1 MAKHIEGVSRSQVSL
16 FADRLEDYVP
26 ADSVVRV
33 LDAYVDRVDVCG
45 LGFVRGRPAATG
57 RPGYAPG
64 TMVKLFLYGY
74 LHGVRSSRRLEAEC
88 GRNAHVMW
96 LLGKLAPDFK
106 TVATFR
112 QENGAA
118 LVSVCAG
125 FVTFCR
131 KQGLLVGKEVAVDGT
146 KMRAAASRRR
156 VATRK
161 GVADDLEATRQKMAS
176 YLAALD
182 EADKAEDAAPDA
194 QEEASRVKAALAAL
208 QGKETRLEALAGE
221 IAASG
226 RDSLV
231 VGEPEA
237 RPMRIGGRSVGPAY
251 NAQIAVSTDTHL
263 IVHHEVTQDAN
274 DRHQLEP
281 MALGAHHALGLDA
294 VPPAADGTPS
304 LRVLADTGYSHG
316 EQAQACETAGIEP
329 CVPPQRAVNTQGLFG
344 RDAFTYD
351 AEDDSFICRAGQRLR
366 RKRRT
371 GSNKLDTYSATD
383 CRGCPFKP
391 QCTKAER
398 RTVTR
403 SWFEDTLQ
411 RMERRVEADPGL
423 MGRRRCTAEHPF
435 GTLKAGDAGR
445 FLTRGLDKVRT
456 EFSLSVLAYNFRRAF
471 ALLGAGAF
479 LAALA

>member
-1 MAKHIEGVSRSQVSL
+1 
-16 FADRLEDYVP
+16 
-26 ADSVVRV
+26 VVRV
-33 LDAYVDRVDVCG
+33 LDTYVDRVDLRG
-45 LGFVRGRPAATG
+45 MGFERAVPAATG

-64 TMVKLFLYGY
+64 TLLKLYLYGY
-74 LHGVRSSRRLEAEC
+74 LHGVRSSRRLEAESR
-88 GRNAHVMW
+88 RNAHVMW

-131 KQGLLVGKEVAVDGT
+131 AQGLLVGTEVAVDGT

-156 VATRK
+156 VATGK
-161 GVADDLEATRQKMAS
+161 GVAKDLEATRQKMAS
-176 YLAALD
+176 YLSALD
-182 EADKAEDAAPDA
+182 EADAAEEGSPDA
-194 QEEASRVKAALAAL
+194 GEETERVKAALAAL
-208 QGKETRLEALAGE
+208 QGKEATLQALAGE

-231 VGEPEA
+231 VGEPQA
-237 RPMRIGGRSVGPAY
+237 RPMRGGGRSVGPAY

-263 IVHHEVTQDAN
+263 IVHHAVTQDTN

-281 MALGAHHALGLDA
+281 MALGAQRALGLDA
-294 VPPAADGTPS
+294 APLADDGTSS
-304 LRVLADTGYSHG
+304 LRVLADAGYSNG
-316 EQAQACETAGIEP
+316 EQAQACEAAGIEP
-329 CVPPQRAVNTQGLFG
+329 SVPPQRAVNTQGLFG
-344 RDAFTYD
+344 REAFTYD
-351 AEDDSFICRAGQRLR
+351 AEDDSFICPAGQRLR
-366 RKRRT
+366 RKRRST
-371 GSNKLDTYSATD
+371 SNKLDTYSARD
-383 CRGCPFKP
+383 CRDCPLRP
-391 QCTKAER
+391 QCTQADR

-403 SWFEDTLQ
+403 SWYEDTLQ
-411 RMERRVEADPGL
+411 RMERRIAADPNL
-423 MGRRRCTAEHPF
+423 MRRRRCTAEHPF

-456 EFSLSVLAYNFRRAF
+456 EFSLSVLAYNFRRVL
-471 ALLGAGAF
+471 ALLGPTRF

>member
-1 MAKHIEGVSRSQVSL
+1 MPKHIEGVSRGQVSL

-26 ADSVVRV
+26 ADSLVRV
-33 LDAYVDRVDVCG
+33 LDAYVDRVDVRG
-45 LGFVRGRPAATG
+45 LGFVRAVPAATG
-57 RPGYAPG
+57 RPGYAPA
-64 TMVKLFLYGY
+64 TLLKLYLYGY
-74 LHGVRSSRRLEAEC
+74 LHGVRSSRRLEAESR
-88 GRNAHVMW
+88 RNAHVMW

-106 TVATFR
+106 TVAAFR

-125 FVTFCR
+125 FVMFCR
-131 KQGLLVGKEVAVDGT
+131 SQGLLAVPEVAVDGT

-156 VATRK
+156 VATGS
-161 GVADDLEATRQKMAS
+161 GVAKDLAATREKMAS

-182 EADKAEDAAPDA
+182 AADEAEDAAPDA
-194 QEEASRVKAALAAL
+194 LAEAARVKAALAAL

-221 IAASG
+221 IAAGG

-231 VGEPEA
+231 VGEPDA
-237 RPMRIGGRSVGPAY
+237 RPMRGGGRSVGPAY
-251 NAQIAVSTDTHL
+251 NAQIAISTDTHL
-263 IVHHEVTQDAN
+263 IVHHEVTQETN

-281 MALGAHHALGLDA
+281 MALGARHALGLDA
-294 VPPAADGTPS
+294 APLAEDGTPS
-304 LRVLADTGYSHG
+304 LRVLADAGYSNG
-316 EQAQACETAGIEP
+316 EQAQACEAAGIEP

-351 AEDDSFICRAGQRLR
+351 ADDDSFLCPAGQRLR
-366 RKRRT
+366 RKRRSR
-371 GSNKLDTYSATD
+371 SNKLDTYSASD
-383 CRGCPFKP
+383 CRACPLKP
-391 QCTKAER
+391 QCTQADR

-411 RMERRVEADPGL
+411 RMERRIAADPSL
-423 MGRRRCTAEHPF
+423 MRRRRCTAEHPF
-435 GTLKAGDAGR
+435 GTFKAGDAGR

-456 EFSLSVLAYNFRRAF
+456 EFSLTVLAYNFRRAV
-471 ALLGAGAF
+471 ALLTPRVF

>member
-26 ADSVVRV
+26 LDSVVRV
-33 LDAYVDRVDVCG
+33 LDAYVDRVDVRG
-45 LGFVRGRPAATG
+45 LGFERAVPAATG

-64 TMVKLFLYGY
+64 TLLKLYLYGY
-74 LHGVRSSRRLEAEC
+74 LHGVRSSRRLEAESR
-88 GRNAHVMW
+88 RNAHVMW

-131 KQGLLVGKEVAVDGT
+131 AQGLLAGTEVAVDGT

-156 VATRK
+156 VATQK
-161 GVADDLEATRQKMAS
+161 GVAKDLTATREKMAS

-182 EADKAEDAAPDA
+182 EADAAEEGSPDA
-194 QEEASRVKAALAAL
+194 LEEAGRVTAALAAL

-231 VGEPEA
+231 VGEPQA
-237 RPMRIGGRSVGPAY
+237 RPMRGGGRSVGPAY
-251 NAQIAVSTDTHL
+251 NAQIAVSTDNHL
-263 IVHHEVTQDAN
+263 IVHHAVTQDTN

-281 MALGAHHALGLDA
+281 MALGAQRALGLDA
-294 VPPAADGTPS
+294 APLADDGTPS
-304 LRVLADTGYSHG
+304 LRVLADAGYSNG
-316 EQAQACETAGIEP
+316 EQAQACEAAGIEP
-329 CVPPQRAVNTQGLFG
+329 SVPPQRAVNTQGLFG

-351 AEDDSFICRAGQRLR
+351 AADDSFICPAGQRLR
-366 RKRRT
+366 RKRRST
-371 GSNKLDTYSATD
+371 SNKLDTYSARD
-383 CRGCPFKP
+383 CRDCPLRP
-391 QCTKAER
+391 QCTQADR

-403 SWFEDTLQ
+403 SWYEDTLQ
-411 RMERRVEADPGL
+411 RMERRIAADPDL
-423 MGRRRCTAEHPF
+423 MRRRRCTAEHPF
-435 GTLKAGDAGR
+435 GTFKAGDAGR
-445 FLTRGLDKVRT
+445 FLTRGLDKVTT
-456 EFSLSVLAYNFRRAF
+456 EFSLSVLAYNFRRVL
-471 ALLGAGAF
+471 ALLGPPRF

>member
-33 LDAYVDRVDVCG
+33 LDAYVDRVDLRG
-45 LGFVRGRPAATG
+45 MGFERAVPAATG

-64 TMVKLFLYGY
+64 TLLKLYLYGY
-74 LHGVRSSRRLEAEC
+74 LHGLRSSRRLEAES

-96 LLGKLAPDFK
+96 LLGKLSPDFK

-131 KQGLLVGKEVAVDGT
+131 GQGLVVGSEVAVDGT

-156 VATRK
+156 VATK
-161 GVADDLEATRQKMAS
+161 QGVAKDLEATRAKMAA
-176 YLAALD
+176 YLSALD
-182 EADKAEDAAPDA
+182 EADKAEEGLPEA
-194 QEEASRVKAALAAL
+194 QEEAGRVKAALAAL
-208 QGKETRLEALAGE
+208 QGEEATLKALAGE

-231 VGEPEA
+231 VGEAQA
-237 RPMRIGGRSVGPAY
+237 RPMYGGGQSVGPAY

-263 IVHHEVTQDAN
+263 IVHHEVTQDTN
-274 DRHQLEP
+274 DRHQLAP
-281 MALGAHHALGLDA
+281 MARGAQRALGLDG
-294 VPPAADGTPS
+294 PPYAEGNPPS
-304 LRVLADTGYSHG
+304 LRVLADAGYSNG
-316 EQAQACETAGIEP
+316 EQAEACETAGIEP
-329 CVPPQRAVNTQGLFG
+329 CVPPQRAVNAKGLFG
-344 RDAFTYD
+344 REAFTYD
-351 AEDDSFICRAGQRLR
+351 AADDSFICPAGERLR
-366 RKRRT
+366 LKQRCKTDR
-371 GSNKLDTYSATD
+371 LDKYMARD
-383 CRGCPFKP
+383 CRQCPLKSR
-391 QCTKAER
+391 CTTSRR
-398 RTVTR
+398 RTVSR
-403 SWFEDTLQ
+403 SWHEDALQ
-411 RMERRVEADPGL
+411 RMERRIAADPSL
-423 MGRRRCTAEHPF
+423 MRRRRCTAEHPF
-435 GTLKAGDAGR
+435 ATFKANGAGR

-456 EFSLSVLAYNFRRAF
+456 EFSLSVLAYNFRRAL
-471 ALLGAGAF
+471 ALLGPSAF